1 MRIRR
6 IAGCILFLLLGCV
19 LFGQISE
26 ILRRK
31 TAAETDMVHTFY
43 EISENELDVV
53 FLGSSHLYYG
63 VQPNELWREYGITSY
78 LMGSPEQTAATAYFL
93 LKEVFEYQKPKV
105 VVMDNYYLW
114 YEGLY
119 DGESRL
125 RQAFDGMRFG
135 KNKLEMLKTMLP
147 EAGMK
152 EVFSYIVPF
161 MKYHAR
167 WQELEDYDFA
177 TQPFLKGA
185 RLNYHIADIEDPGV
199 PKKKVEVPELSMEYL
214 EKIMQLCEENG
225 AEFVMITIPYGIEK
239 DMKRY
244 RNRQGMTLYLEEYLE
259 EKGTPFLFYQ
269 KDYPELIDFKTD
281 FRDRTHLNTPGSV
294 KLTNHLG
301 EWLVSQYELTDHRGD
316 AVFASWD
323 EDLALYDQ
331 ACLQAQEYSDDNTT

>member
-1 MRIRR
+1 
-6 IAGCILFLLLGCV
+6 
-19 LFGQISE
+19 
-26 ILRRK
+26 
-31 TAAETDMVHTFY
+31 
-43 EISENELDVV
+43 
-53 FLGSSHLYYG
+53 
-63 VQPNELWREYGITSY
+63 
-78 LMGSPEQTAATAYFL
+78 
-93 LKEVFEYQKPKV
+93 
-105 VVMDNYYLW
+105 
-114 YEGLY
+114 
-119 DGESRL
+119 
-125 RQAFDGMRFG
+125 
-135 KNKLEMLKTMLP
+135 
-147 EAGMK
+147 
-152 EVFSYIVPF
+152 

-281 FRDRTHLNTPGSV
+281 FRDRTHLNTPGAV

-301 EWLVSQYELTDHRGD
+301 EWLVSQYDLVDHRGD
-316 AVFASWD
+316 TAFASWD
-323 EDLALYDQ
+323 ADLALYDR
-331 ACLQAQEYSDDNTT
+331 ACQQAQEDSDDNTT